1 MLSVHTCP
9 LAALGGKETGGMNV
23 YVRELSRE
31 LARRGIAVDIF
42 TRSQNPAIPRVN
54 DVELGQGA
62 RVIHIKAGPE
72 EPYHKN
78 LVWNHLSEFVDGVR
92 RFAREEG
99 FSYDL
104 FHSHYWLSGWVARA
118 LQRDWS
124 IPVIHMFHT
133 LGRMKNRVARS
144 EAEREIAQRIR
155 VETEIMA
162 FADRIVAAT
171 PRDKAQMVELYGA
184 DPDKITVIPCGVD
197 LELFQQIPCQEAK
210 AELGVPGDHHLVLF
224 VGRIEPLKGIDTLLR
239 AMALMLEEESG
250 WRGRVSLCIIGGDVS
265 EDALLMDEEM
275 RRLHRLRDE
284 LGIADVVIFA
294 GAQAQETLP
303 CTYSAAD
310 VVVVPSHYES
320 FGMVA
325 LEAMACGAP
334 VIASDVG
341 GLSFLV
347 EDGRTGFLVPEGD
360 PAALADRLHR
370 VLADR
375 SLRDFMG
382 IAGIKMA
389 QGYGWP
395 LIADQIVALYQQS
408 QIREGYITIGY
419 LRLNSGEV

>member
-1 MLSVHTCP
+1 MRKALYRIAMLSVHTCP

-31 LARRGIAVDIF
+31 LARRGMAVDIF
-42 TRSQNPAIPRVN
+42 TRSQNPRVPRI
-54 DVELGQGA
+54 DDIELGEGA
-62 RVIHIKAGPE
+62 RVIHVKAGPE

-78 LVWNHLSEFVDGVR
+78 LVWNHLPEFVAGVR
-92 RFAREEG
+92 RFAQEEG
-99 FSYDL
+99 LAYNL
-104 FHSHYWLSGWVARA
+104 LHSHYWLSGWVACE
-118 LQRDWS
+118 LQRDW
-124 IPVIHMFHT
+124 PVPIVHMFHT
-133 LGRMKNRVARS
+133 LGRMKDLVARS
-144 EAEREIAQRIR
+144 QAEREIVQRIE

-171 PRDKAQMVELYGA
+171 SRDKAHMVDLYGA
-184 DPDKITVIPCGVD
+184 DPDKIVVIPCGVD
-197 LELFQQIPCQEAK
+197 LELFQQMPCQEAK

-224 VGRIEPLKGIDTLLR
+224 VGRIEPLKGVDTLIR
-239 AMALMLEEESG
+239 AMALMLEREPD

-265 EDALLMDEEM
+265 EDPALMDEEL
-275 RRLHRLRDE
+275 RCLQALRDE

-303 CTYSAAD
+303 CYYSAAD

-347 EDGRTGFLVPEGD
+347 EDGRTGFLVPEKD
-360 PAALADRLHR
+360 PPALADKLH
-370 VLADR
+370 LLLSDHAQ
-375 SLRDFMG
+375 RDLMG
-382 IAGIKMA
+382 IAGTQVA
-389 QGYGWP
+389 RHYGWP
-395 LIADQIVALYQQS
+395 LIADQIVALYDELLGV
-408 QIREGYITIGY
+408 RVKT
-419 LRLNSGEV
+419 

>member
-1 MLSVHTCP
+1 MYRIAVLSVHTCP

-31 LARRGIAVDIF
+31 LARRGIAMDIF
-42 TRSQNPAIPRVN
+42 TRSQNPTVPRVD

-62 RVIHIKAGPE
+62 QVIHIKVGPE

-78 LVWNHLSEFVDGVR
+78 LVWNHLPEFVDGVR
-92 RFAREEG
+92 RFAQEEG
-99 FSYDL
+99 LSYDL
-104 FHSHYWLSGWVARA
+104 FHSHYWLSGWVARE
-118 LQRDWS
+118 LQRNWPLP
-124 IPVIHMFHT
+124 IIHMFHT
-133 LGRMKNRVARS
+133 LGRMKNLVARS
-144 EAEREIAQRIR
+144 EAEREIAQRIQ
-155 VETEIMA
+155 VETESMA
-162 FADRIVAAT
+162 LADRIVAAT
-171 PRDKAQMVELYGA
+171 PRDKAQMVEFYGA
-184 DPDKITVIPCGVD
+184 DPDRIVVIPCGVD
-197 LELFQQIPCQEAK
+197 LELFRQIPCHEAK

-224 VGRIEPLKGIDTLLR
+224 VGRIEPLKGIDTLLK
-239 AMALMLEEESG
+239 AVALMLEGESG
-250 WRGRVSLCIIGGDVS
+250 WRGRVSLCIIGGDVR
-265 EDALLMDEEM
+265 EDAVLMDGEM

-284 LGIADVVIFA
+284 LGMADVVIFA

-303 CTYSAAD
+303 CYYSAAD

-347 EDGRTGFLVPEGD
+347 EDGRTGFLVPEKD

-375 SLRDFMG
+375 SLRDLMG
-382 IAGIKMA
+382 LAGIETA

-395 LIADQIVALYQQS
+395 LIADQIVALYQ
-408 QIREGYITIGY
+408 ELMGVKT
-419 LRLNSGEV
+419 VA